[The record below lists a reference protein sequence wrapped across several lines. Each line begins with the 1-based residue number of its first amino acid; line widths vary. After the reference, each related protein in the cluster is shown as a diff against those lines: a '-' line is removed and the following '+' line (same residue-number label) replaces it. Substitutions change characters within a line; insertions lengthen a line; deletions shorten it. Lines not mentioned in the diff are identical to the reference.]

1 MIFFSKEFY
10 EDMKD
15 YFHLSIHSFINEY
28 THENDDL
35 YFLPPYHD
43 CGLKNRNGTRKLI
56 DYINGKQCLFLSW
69 SPGKDIADSLH
80 RPFTR
85 FMSYNGMD
93 RIFFKK

>member
-1 MIFFSKEFY
+1 
-10 EDMKD
+10 MKD